1 MMITSKKSAQAVKE
15 CAQGVRVAT
24 YSDKSFCVF
33 GDTYPL
39 RKMLKAAKLCYIHGL
54 KCGPGW
60 IGSNKRKEAVLQ
72 LLGVQLENLT
82 ESELFAIGERRASN
96 RKPTNNY
103 NSTRRV

>member
-1 MMITSKKSAQAVKE
+1 MMITSKKSAQAVKVG
-15 CAQGVRVAT
+15 AQGVRVAN

-39 RKMLKAAKLCYIHGL
+39 RKMLKAAKLCYIPGL

-60 IGSNKRKEAVLQ
+60 IGSNKRKDAVLQ

-82 ESELFAIGERRASN
+82 EAELIAIGEQRRAESEKQKDN
-96 RKPTNNY
+96 
-103 NSTRRV
+103 

>member
-1 MMITSKKSAQAVKE
+1 MMITTKSKSEQAVKAG
-15 CAQGVRVAT
+15 AQGVRVAT
-24 YSDKSFCVF
+24 YTEKSFCVF

-39 RKMLKAAKLCYIHGL
+39 RKMLKAAKLCYIPGL

-82 ESELFAIGERRASN
+82 EAELIAIGEQRRAESE
-96 RKPTNNY
+96 KQKAE
-103 NSTRRV
+103 

>member
-1 MMITSKKSAQAVKE
+1 MITSKKSAQAVNAG
-15 CAQGVRVAT
+15 AQGVRVAT

-33 GDTYPL
+33 GDTYPM
-39 RKMLKAAKLCYIHGL
+39 RKILKAAKLCYIPGL

-82 ESELFAIGERRASN
+82 EAELIAIGEQRRAESEHQ
-96 RKPTNNY
+96 KAD
-103 NSTRRV
+103 